1 MVGALEEATGAMVV
15 VDPTGEEEDRTEA
28 VGIGREVGHLE
39 GVDPTGAAVEQA
51 MEEVEVDMEE
61 VEVDMEE
68 EAVATLD
75 GVK

>member
-28 VGIGREVGHLE
+28 VGIGREVGHQE
-39 GVDPTGAAVEQA
+39 GVDPTGAA
-51 MEEVEVDMEE
+51 VDMEE

-68 EAVATLD
+68 EVATLD
-75 GVK
+75 GVKRNL

>member
-39 GVDPTGAAVEQA
+39 GVDPTGAAV
-51 MEEVEVDMEE
+51 DMEE
-61 VEVDMEE
+61 VEVDME
-68 EAVATLD
+68 AVATLD
-75 GVK
+75 GVKRNL

>member
-1 MVGALEEATGAMVV
+1 MVGALEEATGAMV

-39 GVDPTGAAVEQA
+39 GVDPTGAAV
-51 MEEVEVDMEE
+51 DMEE
-61 VEVDMEE
+61 VDVDME

-75 GVK
+75 GVKRNL

>member
-39 GVDPTGAAVEQA
+39 GVDPTGAAV
-51 MEEVEVDMEE
+51 DMEE

-68 EAVATLD
+68 EATLD
-75 GVK
+75 GVKRNL

>member
-39 GVDPTGAAVEQA
+39 GVDPTGAAV
-51 MEEVEVDMEE
+51 DMEE

>member
-39 GVDPTGAAVEQA
+39 GVDPTGAAEDMA
-51 MEEVEVDMEE
+51 EVEVDM
-61 VEVDMEE
+61 

-75 GVK
+75 GVKRNL

>member
-61 VEVDMEE
+61 